1 MQEQEIFEQVQEIF
15 RDVFDEDDL
24 TLTRETSAADI
35 EDWDSLAQIRLVVAM
50 EKQFRIK
57 IPAKELQGLAN
68 VGEMLDFIQDKLQMA
83 GR

>member
-68 VGEMLDFIQDKLQMA
+68 VGEMLDFIRGKLQMA

>member
-24 TLTRETSAADI
+24 TLTRETSAAEI

-68 VGEMLDFIQDKLQMA
+68 VGEMLDFIRDKLQMA

>member
-68 VGEMLDFIQDKLQMA
+68 VGEMLDFIRDKLQMA